1 LVRHSKTCIQI
12 ENLAMK
18 RQLPRWKN
26 VKPLLGWSLPKLPLQ
41 DKKLKKVVNM
51 AEMRSLAKKRVPKA
65 VFDYVDGGAND
76 ELAYARSQEIY
87 SKVEFKARV
96 LRDVSKIDLNAEI
109 LDAKT
114 SLPIIFAPTGYTR
127 MMHYKGEV
135 MVAKV
140 CQENNL
146 IYNLSTMGTTSSK
159 EIGEQ
164 VSGVRRWFQLYLWR
178 DRDQSLKFI
187 EEAKEAG
194 FEGLML
200 TVDTAV
206 GGIKWR
212 DMRNGLTVPPKIG
225 LKTFFDMA
233 LKPKW
238 WFNLLT
244 TAPLEFATFRN
255 FNKPLSE
262 IAAKVFDPAVTFED
276 VKWLRSV
283 WQGKLIIKGIQTV
296 EDASELAK
304 IGIDAIVLSN
314 HGGRQ
319 LDRSVVPL
327 ELLPSVRAAI
337 GAKGSGPQ
345 IYIDGA
351 VMSGADVIAAI
362 ALGADAVLIG
372 RAYLY
377 GAMAAGEG
385 GVKKVVELFRFEME
399 TAMKLMGAKNLGE
412 LSPDFVNIRA

>member
-1 LVRHSKTCIQI
+1 
-12 ENLAMK
+12 MK

-26 VKPLLGWSLPKLPLQ
+26 IKPLLGWSFPKFKNNDRRLNSAINISDLR
-41 DKKLKKVVNM
+41 V
-51 AEMRSLAKKRVPKA
+51 LAKSRVPKA

-76 ELAYARSQEIY
+76 EIAYARSQEIY
-87 SKVEFKARV
+87 SRIEFKARV
-96 LRDVSKIDLNAEI
+96 LRDVSKIDLSAEI
-109 LDAKT
+109 LGNT
-114 SLPIIFAPTGYTR
+114 SALPIIFAPTGYTR

-135 MVAKV
+135 MVAKI

-159 EIGEQ
+159 EIGAQ
-164 VSGVRRWFQLYLWR
+164 VPDVRRWFQLYLWR
-178 DRDQSLKFI
+178 DREQSLKFI
-187 EEAKEAG
+187 EEARLAG

-225 LKTFFDMA
+225 FRTFFDMA
-233 LKPKW
+233 LKPRW

-296 EDASELAK
+296 ADATELAK
-304 IGIDAIVLSN
+304 IGVDAIVLSN

-337 GAKGSGPQ
+337 GVKGSGPQ

-351 VMSGADVIAAI
+351 IMSGADVLAAI

-377 GAMAAGEG
+377 GAMAAGEA
-385 GVKKVVELFRFEME
+385 GVRKVVELFRFEME
-399 TAMKLMGAKNLGE
+399 TAMKLMGVKNLSE
-412 LSPDFVNIRA
+412 LTSDFINIRS

>member
-1 LVRHSKTCIQI
+1 
-12 ENLAMK
+12 MK
-18 RQLPRWKN
+18 RQLPRWKSI
-26 VKPLLGWSLPKLPLQ
+26 KPLLGWGLPKSPFQ
-41 DKKLKKVVNM
+41 DRKLNSVVNL
-51 AEMRSLAKKRVPKA
+51 AELRSLAKRRVPKA

-87 SKVEFKARV
+87 SRVEFKARV
-96 LRDVSKIDLNAEI
+96 LRDVSVIDLKTNI
-109 LDAKT
+109 LDKESA
-114 SLPIIFAPTGYTR
+114 LPIIFAPTGYTR

-140 CQENNL
+140 CDENNL

-164 VSGVRRWFQLYLWR
+164 VPNVRRWFQLYLWR
-178 DRDQSLKFI
+178 ARDQSLKFI
-187 EEAKEAG
+187 EEAKAAG

-212 DMRNGLTVPPKIG
+212 DIRNGLTVPPKIG

-296 EDASELAK
+296 SDAQELAK
-304 IGIDAIVLSN
+304 IGVDAIVLSN

-327 ELLPSVRAAI
+327 ELLPAVRTAI
-337 GAKGSGPQ
+337 GPKGNSPE

-351 VMSGADVIAAI
+351 IMSGADCLAAV

-377 GAMAAGEG
+377 GAMAAGKN
-385 GVKKVVELFRFEME
+385 GVEKVVEILRFEME
-399 TAMKLMGAKNLGE
+399 TALKLMGAKNLSE
-412 LSPDFVNIRA
+412 LSPDFINIRS

>member
-1 LVRHSKTCIQI
+1 
-12 ENLAMK
+12 M
-18 RQLPRWKN
+18 
-26 VKPLLGWSLPKLPLQ
+26 PKFPLQ
-41 DKKLKKVVNM
+41 DRKLKSVVNL
-51 AEMRSLAKKRVPKA
+51 AEMRNLAKKRVPKA

-76 ELAYARSQEIY
+76 ELAYARSQEVY
-87 SKVEFKARV
+87 SRVEFKARV
-96 LRDVSKIDLNAEI
+96 LRDVSKIDLTCDVLGQKSA
-109 LDAKT
+109 
-114 SLPIIFAPTGYTR
+114 LPIIFAPTGYTR
-127 MMHYKGEV
+127 MMHYQGEV
-135 MVAKV
+135 MVAKI
-140 CQENNL
+140 CEENNL
-146 IYNLSTMGTTSSK
+146 IYNLSTMGTTSSE
-159 EIGEQ
+159 EIGNQ
-164 VSGVRRWFQLYLWR
+164 IPDVRRWFQLYLWR

-225 LKTFFDMA
+225 FKTFFDMA

-262 IAAKVFDPAVTFED
+262 IAATVFDPAVTFED

-296 EDASELAK
+296 ADAAELKK
-304 IGIDAIVLSN
+304 IGVDAIVLSN

-327 ELLPSVRAAI
+327 ELLPKVRSEF

-351 VMSGADVIAAI
+351 IMSGADVLAAV

-377 GAMAAGEG
+377 GAMAAGQS
-385 GVKKVVELFRFEME
+385 GVEKVVEMFRFEME
-399 TAMKLMGAKNLGE
+399 TAMKLMGAKNLTE
-412 LSPDFVNIRA
+412 LTPDFVNIRS

>member
-1 LVRHSKTCIQI
+1 
-12 ENLAMK
+12 MK
-18 RQLPRWKN
+18 RQFPRWKN
-26 VKPLLGWSLPKLPLQ
+26 IKPLLGWSLPKDPFA
-41 DKKLKKVVNM
+41 DRKLKKVVNL
-51 AEMRSLAKKRVPKA
+51 AEMRLLSKKRVPKA

-76 ELAYARSQEIY
+76 ELAFIRSQEIY
-87 SKVEFKARV
+87 SRVEFRARV
-96 LRDVSKIDLNAEI
+96 LRDVSKIDLTANIVGQKSA
-109 LDAKT
+109 
-114 SLPIIFAPTGYTR
+114 LPIIFAPTGYTR
-127 MMHYKGEV
+127 MMHYQGEV

-140 CQENNL
+140 CEENNL
-146 IYNLSTMGTTSSK
+146 VYNLSTMGTTSSK
-159 EIGEQ
+159 EIGDQ
-164 VSGVRRWFQLYLWR
+164 VPNVRRWFQLYLWR
-178 DRDQSLKFI
+178 DRSQSLKFI
-187 EEAKEAG
+187 EEAQAAG

-238 WFNLLT
+238 WANLLT

-283 WQGKLIIKGIQTV
+283 WKGKLIIKGIQTV
-296 EDASELAK
+296 SDAVELK
-304 IGIDAIVLSN
+304 NIGVDAIVLSN

-327 ELLPSVRAAI
+327 ELLPQVRSAI
-337 GAKGSGPQ
+337 GPKGNGPQ
-345 IYIDGA
+345 IFIDGA
-351 VMSGADVIAAI
+351 IMSGADILAAV

-377 GAMAAGEG
+377 GAMAAGRK
-385 GVKKVVELFRFEME
+385 GVEKVVEMLRFEME
-399 TAMKLMGAKNLGE
+399 TAMKLLGAKDLSE
-412 LSPDFVNIRA
+412 LNADFVNIRN

>member
-1 LVRHSKTCIQI
+1 KLNSVV
-12 ENLAMK
+12 NLAEL
-18 RQLPRWKN
+18 RL
-26 VKPLLGWSLPKLPLQ
+26 
-41 DKKLKKVVNM
+41 
-51 AEMRSLAKKRVPKA
+51 LAKRRVPKA

-87 SKVEFKARV
+87 SRVEFKARV
-96 LRDVSKIDLNAEI
+96 LRDVSVIDLKTKI
-109 LDAKT
+109 LDKESA
-114 SLPIIFAPTGYTR
+114 LPIIFAPTGYTR
-127 MMHYKGEV
+127 MMHYQGEV

-140 CQENNL
+140 CDENNL

-159 EIGEQ
+159 EVGEQ
-164 VSGVRRWFQLYLWR
+164 VPKVRRWFQLYLWR
-178 DRDQSLKFI
+178 DREQSLKFI
-187 EEAKEAG
+187 EEAKAAG

-212 DMRNGLTVPPKIG
+212 DIRNGLTVPPKIG
-225 LKTFFDMA
+225 LKTFIDMA

-296 EDASELAK
+296 SDAQELAK
-304 IGIDAIVLSN
+304 IGVDAIVLSN

-327 ELLPSVRAAI
+327 ELLPAVRTAL
-337 GAKGSGPQ
+337 GPKGSGVE

-351 VMSGADVIAAI
+351 VMSGADCLAAV

-377 GAMAAGEG
+377 GAMAAGKN
-385 GVKKVVELFRFEME
+385 GVEKVVEILRFEME
-399 TAMKLMGAKNLGE
+399 TALKLMGAKNLSE
-412 LSPDFVNIRA
+412 LSPDFINIRS

>member
-1 LVRHSKTCIQI
+1 
-12 ENLAMK
+12 MK
-18 RQLPRWKN
+18 RQFPRWKN
-26 VKPLLGWSLPKLPLQ
+26 VKPLLGWSLPKDPFA
-41 DKKLKKVVNM
+41 DRKLKKVVNL
-51 AEMRSLAKKRVPKA
+51 AEMRLLSKKRVPKA

-87 SKVEFKARV
+87 SRVEFRARV
-96 LRDVSKIDLNAEI
+96 LRDVSKIDLTADI
-109 LDAKT
+109 VGQKSA
-114 SLPIIFAPTGYTR
+114 LPIIFAPTGYTR
-127 MMHYKGEV
+127 MMHYQGEV

-140 CQENNL
+140 CEENDL
-146 IYNLSTMGTTSSK
+146 VYNLSTMGTTSSK
-159 EIGEQ
+159 EIGDQ
-164 VSGVRRWFQLYLWR
+164 VPTVRRWFQLYLWR
-178 DRDQSLKFI
+178 DRSQSLKFI
-187 EEAKEAG
+187 EEAQAAG

-225 LKTFFDMA
+225 LKTFLDMA

-238 WFNLLT
+238 WANLLT

-283 WQGKLIIKGIQTV
+283 WKGKLIIKGIQTV
-296 EDASELAK
+296 SDAVELK
-304 IGIDAIVLSN
+304 NIGVDAIVLSN

-327 ELLPSVRAAI
+327 ELLPQVRSAI
-337 GAKGSGPQ
+337 GPKGNGPQ
-345 IYIDGA
+345 IFIDGA
-351 VMSGADVIAAI
+351 IMSGADVLAAI

-377 GAMAAGEG
+377 GAMAAGKK
-385 GVKKVVELFRFEME
+385 GVEKVVEMLRFEME
-399 TAMKLMGAKNLGE
+399 TAMKLLGAKDLSE
-412 LSPDFVNIRA
+412 LNPDFVNIRN

>member
-1 LVRHSKTCIQI
+1 
-12 ENLAMK
+12 MK
-18 RQLPRWKN
+18 RQLPRWKSI
-26 VKPLLGWSLPKLPLQ
+26 KPLLGWGLPKSPFR
-41 DKKLKKVVNM
+41 DRKLNSVVNL
-51 AEMRSLAKKRVPKA
+51 AELRSLAKRRVPKA

-87 SKVEFKARV
+87 SRVEFKARV
-96 LRDVSKIDLNAEI
+96 LRDVSVIDLKTKI
-109 LDAKT
+109 LDKESA
-114 SLPIIFAPTGYTR
+114 LPIIFAPTGYTR
-127 MMHYKGEV
+127 MMHYQGEV

-140 CQENNL
+140 CDENNL

-164 VSGVRRWFQLYLWR
+164 VPNVRRWFQLYLWR

-187 EEAKEAG
+187 EEAKDAG

-212 DMRNGLTVPPKIG
+212 DIRNGLTVPPKIG

-296 EDASELAK
+296 SDAQELAK
-304 IGIDAIVLSN
+304 IGVDAIVLSN

-327 ELLPSVRAAI
+327 ELLPAVRTAI
-337 GAKGSGPQ
+337 GPKGNSPE

-351 VMSGADVIAAI
+351 IMSGADCLAAV

-377 GAMAAGEG
+377 GAMAAGKN
-385 GVKKVVELFRFEME
+385 GVEKVVEILRFEME
-399 TAMKLMGAKNLGE
+399 TALKLMGAKNLSE
-412 LSPDFVNIRA
+412 LSPDFINIRS

>member
-1 LVRHSKTCIQI
+1 L
-12 ENLAMK
+12 K
-18 RQLPRWKN
+18 RQFPRWKN
-26 VKPLLGWSLPKLPLQ
+26 IKPLLGWSLPKDPFT
-41 DKKLKKVVNM
+41 DRKLKKVVNL
-51 AEMRSLAKKRVPKA
+51 AEMRLLSKKRVPKA

-76 ELAYARSQEIY
+76 ELAYTRSQEIY
-87 SKVEFKARV
+87 SQVEFRARV
-96 LRDVSKIDLNAEI
+96 LRDVSKIDLTTDIVDQKSA
-109 LDAKT
+109 
-114 SLPIIFAPTGYTR
+114 LPIIFAPTGYTR
-127 MMHYKGEV
+127 MMHYQGEV

-140 CQENNL
+140 CEENKL
-146 IYNLSTMGTTSSK
+146 VYNLSTMGTTSSK
-159 EIGEQ
+159 EIGNQ
-164 VSGVRRWFQLYLWR
+164 VPNVRRWFQLYLWR
-178 DRDQSLKFI
+178 DRSQSLKFI
-187 EEAKEAG
+187 EEAESAG

-283 WQGKLIIKGIQTV
+283 WKGKLIIKGIQTV
-296 EDASELAK
+296 SDAVELK
-304 IGIDAIVLSN
+304 SIGVDAIVLSN

-327 ELLPSVRAAI
+327 ELLPQVRSAI
-337 GAKGSGPQ
+337 GAKGNGPQ
-345 IYIDGA
+345 IFIDGA
-351 VMSGADVIAAI
+351 IMSGADVLAAI

-377 GAMAAGEG
+377 GAMAAGRK
-385 GVKKVVELFRFEME
+385 GVEKVVEMLRFEME
-399 TAMKLMGAKNLGE
+399 TAMKLLGAKDLSE
-412 LSPDFVNIRA
+412 LNPDFVNIRS

>member
-1 LVRHSKTCIQI
+1 L
-12 ENLAMK
+12 K
-18 RQLPRWKN
+18 RQFPRWKN
-26 VKPLLGWSLPKLPLQ
+26 IKPLLGWSLPKDPFA
-41 DKKLKKVVNM
+41 DRKLKKVVNL
-51 AEMRSLAKKRVPKA
+51 AEMRLLSKKRVPKA

-76 ELAYARSQEIY
+76 ELAFIRSQEVY
-87 SKVEFKARV
+87 SRVEFRARV
-96 LRDVSKIDLNAEI
+96 LRDVSKIDLTANIVGQKSA
-109 LDAKT
+109 
-114 SLPIIFAPTGYTR
+114 LPIIFAPTGYTR
-127 MMHYKGEV
+127 MMHYQGEV
-135 MVAKV
+135 MVAKI
-140 CQENNL
+140 CEENNL
-146 IYNLSTMGTTSSK
+146 VYNLSTMGTTSSK
-159 EIGEQ
+159 EIGDQ
-164 VSGVRRWFQLYLWR
+164 VPNVRRWFQLYLWR
-178 DRDQSLKFI
+178 DRSQSLKFI
-187 EEAKEAG
+187 EEAEVAG

-238 WFNLLT
+238 WANLLT

-283 WQGKLIIKGIQTV
+283 WKGKLIIKGIQTV
-296 EDASELAK
+296 SDAVELTK
-304 IGIDAIVLSN
+304 IGVDAIVLSN

-327 ELLPSVRAAI
+327 ELLPQVRSAI
-337 GAKGSGPQ
+337 GPKGNGPQ
-345 IYIDGA
+345 IFIDGA
-351 VMSGADVIAAI
+351 IMSGADVLAAI

-377 GAMAAGEG
+377 GAMAAGKK
-385 GVKKVVELFRFEME
+385 GVEKVVEMLHFEME
-399 TAMKLMGAKNLGE
+399 TAMKLLGAKDLSE
-412 LSPDFVNIRA
+412 LNPDFVNIRN

>member
-1 LVRHSKTCIQI
+1 
-12 ENLAMK
+12 MK
-18 RQLPRWKN
+18 RQFPRWKN
-26 VKPLLGWSLPKLPLQ
+26 IKPLLGWSLPKDPLA
-41 DKKLKKVVNM
+41 DRKLKKVVNL
-51 AEMRSLAKKRVPKA
+51 AEMRLLSKKRVPKA

-87 SKVEFKARV
+87 SRVEFKAKV
-96 LRDVSKIDLNAEI
+96 LRDVSKIDLTANIVGQKSA
-109 LDAKT
+109 
-114 SLPIIFAPTGYTR
+114 LPIIFAPTGYTR
-127 MMHYKGEV
+127 MMHYQGEV

-140 CQENNL
+140 CEENNL
-146 IYNLSTMGTTSSK
+146 VYNLSTMGTTSSK
-159 EIGEQ
+159 EIGDQ
-164 VSGVRRWFQLYLWR
+164 VPNVRRWFQLYLWR
-178 DRDQSLKFI
+178 DRSQSLKFI
-187 EEAKEAG
+187 EEAQIAG

-283 WQGKLIIKGIQTV
+283 WKGKLIIKGIQTV
-296 EDASELAK
+296 SDAVELK
-304 IGIDAIVLSN
+304 NIGVDAIVLSN

-327 ELLPSVRAAI
+327 ELLPQVRSAI
-337 GAKGSGPQ
+337 GAKGNGLQ
-345 IYIDGA
+345 IFIDGA
-351 VMSGADVIAAI
+351 IMSGADVLAAI

-377 GAMAAGEG
+377 GAMAAGKK
-385 GVKKVVELFRFEME
+385 GVEKVVEMLRFEME
-399 TAMKLMGAKNLGE
+399 TAMKLLGVKDLSE
-412 LSPDFVNIRA
+412 LNPDFVNIRS

>member
-1 LVRHSKTCIQI
+1 
-12 ENLAMK
+12 MK

-26 VKPLLGWSLPKLPLQ
+26 IKPLLGWSFPKFINNDRRLNSAINISDLR
-41 DKKLKKVVNM
+41 
-51 AEMRSLAKKRVPKA
+51 ELAKRRVPKA

-76 ELAYARSQEIY
+76 EIAYARSQEIY
-87 SKVEFKARV
+87 SRIEFKARV
-96 LRDVSKIDLNAEI
+96 LRDVSNIDLSAEI
-109 LDAKT
+109 LGNT
-114 SLPIIFAPTGYTR
+114 SELPIIFAPTGYTR

-135 MVAKV
+135 MVAKI

-146 IYNLSTMGTTSSK
+146 IYNLSTMGTTSST
-159 EIGEQ
+159 EIGAQ
-164 VSGVRRWFQLYLWR
+164 VPDVRRWFQLYLWR
-178 DRDQSLKFI
+178 DREQSLKFI
-187 EEAKEAG
+187 EEAKSSG

-225 LKTFFDMA
+225 FRTFFDMA
-233 LKPKW
+233 LKPRW

-296 EDASELAK
+296 ADATELAK
-304 IGIDAIVLSN
+304 IGVDAIVLSN

-337 GAKGSGPQ
+337 GVKGSSPQ

-351 VMSGADVIAAI
+351 IMSGADVLAAI
-362 ALGADAVLIG
+362 ALGADAVLVG

-377 GAMAAGEG
+377 GAMAAGEA
-385 GVKKVVELFRFEME
+385 GVRKVVELFRFEME

-412 LSPDFVNIRA
+412 LNPDFVNIRS

>member
-1 LVRHSKTCIQI
+1 
-12 ENLAMK
+12 MK

-26 VKPLLGWSLPKLPLQ
+26 IKPLLGWGVPKTFLQ
-41 DKKLKKVVNM
+41 DRKLNSAVNL
-51 AEMRSLAKKRVPKA
+51 AELRLLAKRRVPKA

-87 SKVEFKARV
+87 SKIEFKARV
-96 LRDVSKIDLNAEI
+96 LRDVSVIDLKTKI
-109 LDAKT
+109 LGKESA
-114 SLPIIFAPTGYTR
+114 LPIIFAPTGYTR
-127 MMHYKGEV
+127 MMHYQGEI

-140 CQENNL
+140 CDDNNL

-164 VSGVRRWFQLYLWR
+164 VPSVRRWFQLYLWR
-178 DRDQSLKFI
+178 DREQSLKFI
-187 EEAKEAG
+187 EEARAAG

-225 LKTFFDMA
+225 FKTFFDMA

-296 EDASELAK
+296 SDAQELAK
-304 IGIDAIVLSN
+304 IGVDAIVLSN

-327 ELLPSVRAAI
+327 ELLPDVRTAL
-337 GAKGSGPQ
+337 GPKGSGVE

-351 VMSGADVIAAI
+351 VMSGADCLAAV

-377 GAMAAGEG
+377 GAMAAGKN
-385 GVKKVVELFRFEME
+385 GVEKVVEIFRFEME
-399 TAMKLMGAKNLGE
+399 TALKLMGAKNLSE
-412 LSPDFVNIRA
+412 LSPDFINIRS

>member
-1 LVRHSKTCIQI
+1 
-12 ENLAMK
+12 MK
-18 RQLPRWKN
+18 RQLPRWKSI
-26 VKPLLGWSLPKLPLQ
+26 KPLLGWGLPKSPFR
-41 DKKLKKVVNM
+41 DRKLNSVVNL
-51 AEMRSLAKKRVPKA
+51 AELRSLANRRVPKA

-87 SKVEFKARV
+87 SRVEFKARV
-96 LRDVSKIDLNAEI
+96 LRDVSVIDLKTKI
-109 LDAKT
+109 LDKESA
-114 SLPIIFAPTGYTR
+114 LPIIFAPTGYTR
-127 MMHYKGEV
+127 MMHYQGEV

-140 CQENNL
+140 CNENNL

-164 VSGVRRWFQLYLWR
+164 VPNVRRWFQLYLWR

-187 EEAKEAG
+187 EEAKAAG

-212 DMRNGLTVPPKIG
+212 DIRNGLTVPPKIG

-296 EDASELAK
+296 SDAQELAK
-304 IGIDAIVLSN
+304 IGVDAIVLSN

-327 ELLPSVRAAI
+327 ELLPAVRTAI
-337 GAKGSGPQ
+337 GPKGSSPE

-351 VMSGADVIAAI
+351 IMSGADCLAAV

-377 GAMAAGEG
+377 GAMAAGKN
-385 GVKKVVELFRFEME
+385 GVEKVVEILRFEME
-399 TAMKLMGAKNLGE
+399 TALKLMGAKNLSE
-412 LSPDFVNIRA
+412 LSPDFINIRS

>member
-1 LVRHSKTCIQI
+1 L
-12 ENLAMK
+12 K
-18 RQLPRWKN
+18 RQFPRWKN
-26 VKPLLGWSLPKLPLQ
+26 IKPLLGWSLPKDPFA
-41 DKKLKKVVNM
+41 DRKLKKVVNL
-51 AEMRSLAKKRVPKA
+51 AEMRLLSKKRVPKA

-87 SKVEFKARV
+87 SRVEFRARV
-96 LRDVSKIDLNAEI
+96 LRDVSKIDLTADI
-109 LDAKT
+109 VGQKSA
-114 SLPIIFAPTGYTR
+114 LPIIFAPTGYTR
-127 MMHYKGEV
+127 MMHYQGEV
-135 MVAKV
+135 MIAKV
-140 CQENNL
+140 CEENDL
-146 IYNLSTMGTTSSK
+146 VYNLSTMGTTSSK
-159 EIGEQ
+159 EIGDQ
-164 VSGVRRWFQLYLWR
+164 VPTVRRWFQLYLWR
-178 DRDQSLKFI
+178 DRSQSLKFI
-187 EEAKEAG
+187 EEAQAAG

-225 LKTFFDMA
+225 LKTFLDMA

-238 WFNLLT
+238 WANLLT

-283 WQGKLIIKGIQTV
+283 WKGKLIIKGIQTV
-296 EDASELAK
+296 SDAVELK
-304 IGIDAIVLSN
+304 NIGVDAIVLSN

-327 ELLPSVRAAI
+327 ELLTQVRSAI
-337 GAKGSGPQ
+337 GPKGNGPQ
-345 IYIDGA
+345 IFIDGA
-351 VMSGADVIAAI
+351 IMSGADVLAAI

-377 GAMAAGEG
+377 GAMAAGKK
-385 GVKKVVELFRFEME
+385 GVEKVVEMLRFEME
-399 TAMKLMGAKNLGE
+399 TAMKLLGAKDLSE
-412 LSPDFVNIRA
+412 LNPDFVNIRN

>member
-1 LVRHSKTCIQI
+1 
-12 ENLAMK
+12 MK
-18 RQLPRWKN
+18 RQLPRWKSI
-26 VKPLLGWSLPKLPLQ
+26 KPLLGWGLPKSPFR
-41 DKKLKKVVNM
+41 DRKLNSVVNL
-51 AEMRSLAKKRVPKA
+51 AELRSLAKRRVPKA

-87 SKVEFKARV
+87 SRVEFKARV
-96 LRDVSKIDLNAEI
+96 LRDVSVIDLKTKI
-109 LDAKT
+109 LDKESA
-114 SLPIIFAPTGYTR
+114 LPIIFAPTGYTR
-127 MMHYKGEV
+127 MMHYQGEV

-140 CQENNL
+140 CDENNL

-164 VSGVRRWFQLYLWR
+164 VPNVRRWFQLYLWR

-187 EEAKEAG
+187 EEAKAAG

-296 EDASELAK
+296 SDAQELAK
-304 IGIDAIVLSN
+304 IGVDAIVLSN

-327 ELLPSVRAAI
+327 ELLPAVRTAI
-337 GAKGSGPQ
+337 GPKGNSPE

-351 VMSGADVIAAI
+351 IMSGADCLAAV

-377 GAMAAGEG
+377 GAMAAGKN
-385 GVKKVVELFRFEME
+385 GVEKVVEILRFEME
-399 TAMKLMGAKNLGE
+399 TALKLMGAKNLSE
-412 LSPDFVNIRA
+412 LSPDFINIRS

>member
-1 LVRHSKTCIQI
+1 
-12 ENLAMK
+12 MK
-18 RQLPRWKN
+18 RQLPKWKSI
-26 VKPLLGWSLPKLPLQ
+26 KPLLGWGLPKSPFR
-41 DKKLKKVVNM
+41 DRKLNSVVNL
-51 AEMRSLAKKRVPKA
+51 AELRLLAKKRVPKA

-87 SKVEFKARV
+87 SRVEFKARV
-96 LRDVSKIDLNAEI
+96 LRDVSVIDLKTNI
-109 LDAKT
+109 LDKESA
-114 SLPIIFAPTGYTR
+114 LPIIFAPTGYTR

-140 CQENNL
+140 CDENNL

-164 VSGVRRWFQLYLWR
+164 VPNVRRWFQLYLWR

-187 EEAKEAG
+187 EEAKAAG

-212 DMRNGLTVPPKIG
+212 DIRNGLTVPPKIG

-296 EDASELAK
+296 SDAQELAK
-304 IGIDAIVLSN
+304 IGVDAIVLSN

-327 ELLPSVRAAI
+327 ELLPAVRTAI
-337 GAKGSGPQ
+337 GPKGSGSE

-351 VMSGADVIAAI
+351 IMSGADCLAAV

-377 GAMAAGEG
+377 GAMAAGKN
-385 GVKKVVELFRFEME
+385 GVEKVVEILRFEME
-399 TAMKLMGAKNLGE
+399 TALKLMGAKNLSE
-412 LSPDFVNIRA
+412 LSPDFINIRS

>member
-1 LVRHSKTCIQI
+1 
-12 ENLAMK
+12 MK

-26 VKPLLGWSLPKLPLQ
+26 IKPLLGWGLPKSPFQ
-41 DKKLKKVVNM
+41 DRQLKSVVNL
-51 AEMRSLAKKRVPKA
+51 AELRLLAKRRVPKA

-87 SKVEFKARV
+87 SKIEFKARV
-96 LRDVSKIDLNAEI
+96 LRDVSVIDLKTKI
-109 LDAKT
+109 LGEESA
-114 SLPIIFAPTGYTR
+114 LPIIFAPTGYTR
-127 MMHYKGEV
+127 MMHYQGEV

-140 CQENNL
+140 CKENNL

-164 VSGVRRWFQLYLWR
+164 VPAVRRWFQLYLWR
-178 DRDQSLKFI
+178 DREQSLKFI
-187 EEAKEAG
+187 EEARAAG

-225 LKTFFDMA
+225 FKTFFDMA

-255 FNKPLSE
+255 YNKPLSE

-296 EDASELAK
+296 SDAQELAK
-304 IGIDAIVLSN
+304 IGVDAIVLSN

-327 ELLPSVRAAI
+327 ELLPEVRTAL
-337 GAKGSGPQ
+337 GPKGSGVE

-351 VMSGADVIAAI
+351 VMSGADCLAAV

-377 GAMAAGEG
+377 GAMAAGKN
-385 GVKKVVELFRFEME
+385 GVEKVVEILRFEME
-399 TAMKLMGAKNLGE
+399 TALTLMGAKNLSE
-412 LSPDFVNIRA
+412 LSPDFINIRY

>member
-1 LVRHSKTCIQI
+1 
-12 ENLAMK
+12 MK
-18 RQLPRWKN
+18 RQFPRWKN
-26 VKPLLGWSLPKLPLQ
+26 IKPLLGWSLPKDPFA
-41 DKKLKKVVNM
+41 DRKLKKVVNL
-51 AEMRSLAKKRVPKA
+51 AEMRLLSKKRVPKA

-76 ELAYARSQEIY
+76 ELAFIRSQEVY
-87 SKVEFKARV
+87 SRVEFKARV
-96 LRDVSKIDLNAEI
+96 LRDVSKIDLTADI
-109 LDAKT
+109 VGQKSA
-114 SLPIIFAPTGYTR
+114 LPIIFAPTGYTR
-127 MMHYKGEV
+127 MMHYQGEI

-140 CQENNL
+140 CEENNL
-146 IYNLSTMGTTSSK
+146 VYNLSTMGTTSSK
-159 EIGEQ
+159 EIGDQ
-164 VSGVRRWFQLYLWR
+164 VPNVRRWFQLYLWR
-178 DRDQSLKFI
+178 DRSQSLKFI
-187 EEAKEAG
+187 EEAQAAG

-238 WFNLLT
+238 WANLLT

-276 VKWLRSV
+276 IKWLRSV
-283 WQGKLIIKGIQTV
+283 WRGKLIIKGIQTV
-296 EDASELAK
+296 SDAVELTK
-304 IGIDAIVLSN
+304 IGVDAIVLSN

-327 ELLPSVRAAI
+327 ELLPQVRSAI
-337 GAKGSGPQ
+337 GPKGNGPQ
-345 IYIDGA
+345 IFIDGA
-351 VMSGADVIAAI
+351 IMSGADVLAAI

-377 GAMAAGEG
+377 GAMAAGKK
-385 GVKKVVELFRFEME
+385 GVEKVVEMLRFEME
-399 TAMKLMGAKNLGE
+399 TAMKLLGAKDLSE
-412 LSPDFVNIRA
+412 LNPDFVNIRN

>member
-1 LVRHSKTCIQI
+1 
-12 ENLAMK
+12 MK
-18 RQLPRWKN
+18 RQLPRWKSI
-26 VKPLLGWSLPKLPLQ
+26 KPLLGWGLPKSPFR
-41 DKKLKKVVNM
+41 DRKLNSVVNL
-51 AEMRSLAKKRVPKA
+51 AELRSLAKRRVPKA

-87 SKVEFKARV
+87 SRVEFKARV
-96 LRDVSKIDLNAEI
+96 LRDVSVINLKTKI
-109 LDAKT
+109 LDKESA
-114 SLPIIFAPTGYTR
+114 LPIIFAPTGYTR
-127 MMHYKGEV
+127 MMHYQGEV

-140 CQENNL
+140 CDENNL

-164 VSGVRRWFQLYLWR
+164 VPNVRRWFQLYLWR

-187 EEAKEAG
+187 EEAKAAG

-212 DMRNGLTVPPKIG
+212 DIRNGLTVPPKIG

-296 EDASELAK
+296 SDAQELAK
-304 IGIDAIVLSN
+304 IGVDAIVLSN

-327 ELLPSVRAAI
+327 ELLPAVRTAI
-337 GAKGSGPQ
+337 GPKGNSPE

-351 VMSGADVIAAI
+351 IMSGADCLAAV

-377 GAMAAGEG
+377 GAMAAGKN
-385 GVKKVVELFRFEME
+385 GVEKVVEILRFEME
-399 TAMKLMGAKNLGE
+399 TALKLMGAKNLSE
-412 LSPDFVNIRA
+412 LSPDFINIRS

>member
-1 LVRHSKTCIQI
+1 
-12 ENLAMK
+12 MK

-26 VKPLLGWSLPKLPLQ
+26 IKPLLGWGVPKTFFQ
-41 DKKLKKVVNM
+41 DRKLNSAVNL
-51 AEMRSLAKKRVPKA
+51 AELRLLAKRRVPKA

-87 SKVEFKARV
+87 SKIEFKARV
-96 LRDVSKIDLNAEI
+96 LRDVSVIDLKTKI
-109 LDAKT
+109 LGKESA
-114 SLPIIFAPTGYTR
+114 LPIIFAPTGYTR
-127 MMHYKGEV
+127 MMHYQGEI

-140 CQENNL
+140 CDDNNL

-164 VSGVRRWFQLYLWR
+164 VPSVRRWFQLYLWR
-178 DRDQSLKFI
+178 DREQSLKFI
-187 EEAKEAG
+187 EEARAAG

-225 LKTFFDMA
+225 FKTFFDMA

-296 EDASELAK
+296 SDAQELAK
-304 IGIDAIVLSN
+304 IGVDAIVLSN

-327 ELLPSVRAAI
+327 ELLPDVRTAL
-337 GAKGSGPQ
+337 GPKGSGVE

-351 VMSGADVIAAI
+351 VMSGADCLAAV

-377 GAMAAGEG
+377 GAMAAGKN
-385 GVKKVVELFRFEME
+385 GVEKVVEIFRFEME
-399 TAMKLMGAKNLGE
+399 TALKLMGAKNLSE
-412 LSPDFVNIRA
+412 LSPDFINIRS

>member
-1 LVRHSKTCIQI
+1 
-12 ENLAMK
+12 MK
-18 RQLPRWKN
+18 RQLPRWKSI
-26 VKPLLGWSLPKLPLQ
+26 KPLLGWGLPKSPFR
-41 DKKLKKVVNM
+41 DRKLNSVVNL
-51 AEMRSLAKKRVPKA
+51 AELRSLAKRRVPKA

-87 SKVEFKARV
+87 SRVEFKARV
-96 LRDVSKIDLNAEI
+96 LRDVSVIDLKTKI
-109 LDAKT
+109 LDKESA
-114 SLPIIFAPTGYTR
+114 LPIIFAPTGYTR
-127 MMHYKGEV
+127 MMHYQGEV

-140 CQENNL
+140 CNENNL

-164 VSGVRRWFQLYLWR
+164 VPNVRRWFQLYLWR

-187 EEAKEAG
+187 EEAKAAG

-212 DMRNGLTVPPKIG
+212 DIRNGLTVPPKIG

-296 EDASELAK
+296 SDAQELAK
-304 IGIDAIVLSN
+304 IGVDAIVLSN

-327 ELLPSVRAAI
+327 ELLPAVRTAI
-337 GAKGSGPQ
+337 GPKGNSPE

-351 VMSGADVIAAI
+351 IMSGADCLAAV

-377 GAMAAGEG
+377 GAMAAGKN
-385 GVKKVVELFRFEME
+385 GVEKVVEILKFEME
-399 TAMKLMGAKNLGE
+399 TALKLMGAKNLSE
-412 LSPDFVNIRA
+412 LSPDFINIRS

>member
-1 LVRHSKTCIQI
+1 
-12 ENLAMK
+12 MK
-18 RQLPRWKN
+18 RQLPRWKSI
-26 VKPLLGWSLPKLPLQ
+26 KPLLGWGLPKSPFR
-41 DKKLKKVVNM
+41 DKKLLSVVNL
-51 AEMRSLAKKRVPKA
+51 AELRSLARKRVPKA

-87 SKVEFKARV
+87 KRVEFKARV
-96 LRDVSKIDLNAEI
+96 LRDVSNIDLSAN
-109 LDAKT
+109 LLGHDS
-114 SLPIIFAPTGYTR
+114 SLPLIFAPTGYTR
-127 MMHYKGEV
+127 MMHYQGEV
-135 MVAKV
+135 MVANI
-140 CQENNL
+140 CRQNNL
-146 IYNLSTMGTTSSK
+146 IYCLSTMGTTSAK

-164 VSGVRRWFQLYLWR
+164 VPDVRRWFQLYLWR
-178 DRDQSLKFI
+178 DREQSLKFI
-187 EEAKEAG
+187 EEAKLAG

-283 WQGKLIIKGIQTV
+283 WPGKLIIKGIQT
-296 EDASELAK
+296 ESDAQELAK
-304 IGIDAIVLSN
+304 IGVDALVLSN

-327 ELLPSVRAAI
+327 ELLPKVRAAL
-337 GAKGSGPQ
+337 GVKGSTPQ

-351 VMSGADVIAAI
+351 IMSGADCLAAV

-377 GAMAAGEG
+377 GAMAAGKQ
-385 GVKKVVELFRFEME
+385 GVEKVVEILRFEME
-399 TAMKLMGAKNLGE
+399 TAMKLMGAKNLSE
-412 LSPDFVNIRA
+412 LTPDFINIRG

>member
-1 LVRHSKTCIQI
+1 
-12 ENLAMK
+12 MK
-18 RQLPRWKN
+18 RQLPRWKSI
-26 VKPLLGWSLPKLPLQ
+26 KPLLGWGLPKSPFR
-41 DKKLKKVVNM
+41 DRKLNSVVNL
-51 AEMRSLAKKRVPKA
+51 AELRLLAKKRVPKA

-87 SKVEFKARV
+87 SRVEFKARV
-96 LRDVSKIDLNAEI
+96 LRDVSIINLKTKI
-109 LDAKT
+109 LDKES
-114 SLPIIFAPTGYTR
+114 SLPLIFAPTGYTR
-127 MMHYKGEV
+127 MMHYQGEV

-140 CQENNL
+140 CDENNL

-164 VSGVRRWFQLYLWR
+164 VPNVRRWFQLYLWR

-187 EEAKEAG
+187 EEAKAAG

-212 DMRNGLTVPPKIG
+212 DIRNGLTVPPKIG

-296 EDASELAK
+296 SDAQELAK
-304 IGIDAIVLSN
+304 IGVDAIVLSN

-327 ELLPSVRAAI
+327 ELLPAVRTAI
-337 GAKGSGPQ
+337 GPKGNSPE

-351 VMSGADVIAAI
+351 IMSGADCLAAV

-377 GAMAAGEG
+377 GAMAAGKN
-385 GVKKVVELFRFEME
+385 GVEKVVEILRFEME
-399 TAMKLMGAKNLGE
+399 TALKLMGAKNLSE
-412 LSPDFVNIRA
+412 LSPDFINIRS

>member
-1 LVRHSKTCIQI
+1 
-12 ENLAMK
+12 MK
-18 RQLPRWKN
+18 RQLPRWKSI
-26 VKPLLGWSLPKLPLQ
+26 KPLLGWGLPKSPFR
-41 DKKLKKVVNM
+41 DRKLNSVVNL
-51 AEMRSLAKKRVPKA
+51 AELRSLAKRRVPKA

-76 ELAYARSQEIY
+76 ELAYTRSQEIY
-87 SKVEFKARV
+87 SRVEFKARV
-96 LRDVSKIDLNAEI
+96 LRDVSVIDLKTKI
-109 LDAKT
+109 LDKESA
-114 SLPIIFAPTGYTR
+114 LPIIFAPTGYTR
-127 MMHYKGEV
+127 MMHYQGEV

-140 CQENNL
+140 CDENNL

-164 VSGVRRWFQLYLWR
+164 VTNVRRWFQLYLWR

-187 EEAKEAG
+187 EEAKAAG

-212 DMRNGLTVPPKIG
+212 DIRNGLTVPPKIG

-296 EDASELAK
+296 SDAQELAK
-304 IGIDAIVLSN
+304 IGVDAIVLSN

-327 ELLPSVRAAI
+327 ELLPAVRTAI
-337 GAKGSGPQ
+337 GPKGSSPE

-351 VMSGADVIAAI
+351 IMSGADCLAAV

-377 GAMAAGEG
+377 GAMAAGKN
-385 GVKKVVELFRFEME
+385 GVEKVVEILRFEME
-399 TAMKLMGAKNLGE
+399 TALKLMGAKNLSE
-412 LSPDFVNIRA
+412 LSPDFINIRS

>member
-1 LVRHSKTCIQI
+1 
-12 ENLAMK
+12 MK
-18 RQLPRWKN
+18 RQLPRWKSI
-26 VKPLLGWSLPKLPLQ
+26 KPLLGWGLPKSPFQ
-41 DKKLKKVVNM
+41 DRKLNSVVNL
-51 AEMRSLAKKRVPKA
+51 AELRSLAKRRVPKA

-87 SKVEFKARV
+87 SRVEFKARV
-96 LRDVSKIDLNAEI
+96 LRDVSVIDLKTNI
-109 LDAKT
+109 LDKESA
-114 SLPIIFAPTGYTR
+114 LPIIFAPTGYTR

-140 CQENNL
+140 CDENNL

-164 VSGVRRWFQLYLWR
+164 VQNVRRWFQLYLWR

-187 EEAKEAG
+187 EEAKAAG

-212 DMRNGLTVPPKIG
+212 DIRNGLTVPPKIG

-296 EDASELAK
+296 SDAQELAK
-304 IGIDAIVLSN
+304 IGVDAIVLSN

-327 ELLPSVRAAI
+327 ELLPAVRTAI
-337 GAKGSGPQ
+337 GPKGNSPE

-351 VMSGADVIAAI
+351 IMSGADCLAAV

-377 GAMAAGEG
+377 GAMAAGKN
-385 GVKKVVELFRFEME
+385 GVEKVVEILRFEME
-399 TAMKLMGAKNLGE
+399 TALKLMGAKNLSE
-412 LSPDFVNIRA
+412 LSPDFINIRS

>member
-1 LVRHSKTCIQI
+1 
-12 ENLAMK
+12 MK
-18 RQLPRWKN
+18 RQLPRWKSI
-26 VKPLLGWSLPKLPLQ
+26 KPLLGWGLPKSPFR
-41 DKKLKKVVNM
+41 DRKLNSVVNL
-51 AEMRSLAKKRVPKA
+51 AELRSLAKRRVPKA

-87 SKVEFKARV
+87 SRVEFKARV
-96 LRDVSKIDLNAEI
+96 LRDVSVIDLKTKI
-109 LDAKT
+109 LDKESA
-114 SLPIIFAPTGYTR
+114 LPIIFAPTGYTR
-127 MMHYKGEV
+127 MMHYQGEV

-140 CQENNL
+140 CDENNL

-164 VSGVRRWFQLYLWR
+164 VPNVRRWFQLYLWR

-187 EEAKEAG
+187 EEAKAAG

-212 DMRNGLTVPPKIG
+212 DIRNGLTVPPKIG

-296 EDASELAK
+296 SDAQELAK
-304 IGIDAIVLSN
+304 IGVDAIVLSN

-327 ELLPSVRAAI
+327 ELLPAVRTAI
-337 GAKGSGPQ
+337 GPKGSSPE

-351 VMSGADVIAAI
+351 IMSGADCLAAV

-377 GAMAAGEG
+377 GAMAAGKN
-385 GVKKVVELFRFEME
+385 GVEKVVEILKFEME
-399 TAMKLMGAKNLGE
+399 TALKLMGAKNLSE
-412 LSPDFVNIRA
+412 LSPDFINIRS

>member
-1 LVRHSKTCIQI
+1 
-12 ENLAMK
+12 MK
-18 RQLPRWKN
+18 RQLPRWKSI
-26 VKPLLGWSLPKLPLQ
+26 KPLLGWGVPKSPFR
-41 DKKLKKVVNM
+41 DKKLLSVVNL
-51 AEMRSLAKKRVPKA
+51 AELRLLARKRVPKA

-87 SKVEFKARV
+87 KRVEFKARV
-96 LRDVSKIDLNAEI
+96 LRDVSNIDLSAN
-109 LDAKT
+109 LLGQDS
-114 SLPIIFAPTGYTR
+114 SLPLIFAPTGYTR
-127 MMHYKGEV
+127 MMHYQGEV
-135 MVAKV
+135 MVANI
-140 CQENNL
+140 CRQNNL
-146 IYNLSTMGTTSSK
+146 IYCLSTMGTTSAK
-159 EIGEQ
+159 EIGDQ
-164 VSGVRRWFQLYLWR
+164 VPDVRRWFQLYLWR

-187 EEAKEAG
+187 EEAKSAG

-283 WQGKLIIKGIQTV
+283 WPGKLIIKGIQT
-296 EDASELAK
+296 ESDAQELAK
-304 IGIDAIVLSN
+304 IGVDAIVLSN

-327 ELLPSVRAAI
+327 ELLPKVRAAL
-337 GAKGSGPQ
+337 GVKGSTPQ

-351 VMSGADVIAAI
+351 IMSGADCLAAV

-377 GAMAAGEG
+377 GAMAAGKQ
-385 GVKKVVELFRFEME
+385 GVEKVVEILRFEME
-399 TAMKLMGAKNLGE
+399 TAMKLMGAKNLSE
-412 LSPDFVNIRA
+412 LTPDFINIRG

>member
-1 LVRHSKTCIQI
+1 
-12 ENLAMK
+12 MK
-18 RQLPRWKN
+18 RQFPRWKN
-26 VKPLLGWSLPKLPLQ
+26 IKPLLGWSLPKDPFA
-41 DKKLKKVVNM
+41 DRKLKKVVNL
-51 AEMRSLAKKRVPKA
+51 AEMRLLSKKRVPKA

-87 SKVEFKARV
+87 SRVEFRARV
-96 LRDVSKIDLNAEI
+96 LRDVSKIDLTADI
-109 LDAKT
+109 VGQKSA
-114 SLPIIFAPTGYTR
+114 LPVIFAPTGYTR
-127 MMHYKGEV
+127 MMHYQGEV

-140 CQENNL
+140 CEENDL
-146 IYNLSTMGTTSSK
+146 VYNLSTMGTTSSK
-159 EIGEQ
+159 EIGDQ
-164 VSGVRRWFQLYLWR
+164 VPTVRRWFQLYLWR
-178 DRDQSLKFI
+178 DRSQSLKFI
-187 EEAKEAG
+187 EEAQAAG

-225 LKTFFDMA
+225 LKTFLDMA

-238 WFNLLT
+238 WANLLT

-283 WQGKLIIKGIQTV
+283 WKGKLIIKGIQTV
-296 EDASELAK
+296 SDAVELK
-304 IGIDAIVLSN
+304 NIGVDAIVLSN

-327 ELLPSVRAAI
+327 ELLPQVRSAI
-337 GAKGSGPQ
+337 GPKGNGPQ
-345 IYIDGA
+345 IFIDGA
-351 VMSGADVIAAI
+351 IMSGADVLAAI

-377 GAMAAGEG
+377 GAMAAGKK
-385 GVKKVVELFRFEME
+385 GVEKVVEMLRFEME
-399 TAMKLMGAKNLGE
+399 TAMKLLGAKDLSE
-412 LSPDFVNIRA
+412 LNPDFVNIRN

>member
-1 LVRHSKTCIQI
+1 
-12 ENLAMK
+12 MK
-18 RQLPRWKN
+18 RQFPRWKN
-26 VKPLLGWSLPKLPLQ
+26 IKPLLGWSLPKDPLA
-41 DKKLKKVVNM
+41 DRKLKKVVNL
-51 AEMRSLAKKRVPKA
+51 AEMRLLSRKRVPKA

-87 SKVEFKARV
+87 SRVEFKAKV
-96 LRDVSKIDLNAEI
+96 LRDVSKIDLTANIVGQISA
-109 LDAKT
+109 
-114 SLPIIFAPTGYTR
+114 LPIIFAPTGYTR
-127 MMHYKGEV
+127 MMHYQGEV

-140 CQENNL
+140 CEENNL
-146 IYNLSTMGTTSSK
+146 VYNLSTMGTTSSK
-159 EIGEQ
+159 EIGDQ
-164 VSGVRRWFQLYLWR
+164 VSNVRRWFQLYLWR
-178 DRDQSLKFI
+178 DRSQSLKFI
-187 EEAKEAG
+187 EEAQIAG

-283 WQGKLIIKGIQTV
+283 WKGKLIIKGIQTV
-296 EDASELAK
+296 SDAVELK
-304 IGIDAIVLSN
+304 NIGVDAIVLSN

-327 ELLPSVRAAI
+327 ELLPQVRSAF
-337 GAKGSGPQ
+337 GAKGNGPQ
-345 IYIDGA
+345 IFIDGA
-351 VMSGADVIAAI
+351 IMSGADVLAAI

-377 GAMAAGEG
+377 GAMAAGKK
-385 GVKKVVELFRFEME
+385 GVEKVVEMLRFEME
-399 TAMKLMGAKNLGE
+399 TAMKLLGAKDLSE
-412 LSPDFVNIRA
+412 LNPDFVNIRH

>member
-1 LVRHSKTCIQI
+1 
-12 ENLAMK
+12 M
-18 RQLPRWKN
+18 
-26 VKPLLGWSLPKLPLQ
+26 PKFPLQ
-41 DKKLKKVVNM
+41 DRKLKSVVNL
-51 AEMRSLAKKRVPKA
+51 AEMRNLAKKRVPKA

-87 SKVEFKARV
+87 SRVEFKARV
-96 LRDVSKIDLNAEI
+96 LRDVSKIDLTCDVIGRRSA
-109 LDAKT
+109 
-114 SLPIIFAPTGYTR
+114 LPIIFAPTGYTR
-127 MMHYKGEV
+127 MMHYQGEV
-135 MVAKV
+135 MVAKI
-140 CQENNL
+140 CEENNL
-146 IYNLSTMGTTSSK
+146 IYNLSTMGTTSSE
-159 EIGEQ
+159 EIGNQ
-164 VSGVRRWFQLYLWR
+164 VPNVRRWFQLYLWR

-194 FEGLML
+194 FEALML

-233 LKPKW
+233 LMPKW

-262 IAAKVFDPAVTFED
+262 IAATVFDPAVTFED

-283 WQGKLIIKGIQTV
+283 WQGKLIIKGIQSV
-296 EDASELAK
+296 ADAAELKK
-304 IGIDAIVLSN
+304 IGVDAIVLSN

-327 ELLPSVRAAI
+327 ELLPKVRSEI
-337 GAKGSGPQ
+337 GVKGSGPQ

-351 VMSGADVIAAI
+351 IMSGADVLAAI

-372 RAYLY
+372 KAYLY
-377 GAMAAGEG
+377 GAMAAGKS
-385 GVKKVVELFRFEME
+385 GVEKVVEMFRFEME
-399 TAMKLMGAKNLGE
+399 TALKLMGAKNLSE
-412 LSPDFVNIRA
+412 LTPDFVNIRS

>member
-1 LVRHSKTCIQI
+1 
-12 ENLAMK
+12 MK
-18 RQLPRWKN
+18 RQFPRWKN
-26 VKPLLGWSLPKLPLQ
+26 IKPLLGWSLPKDPFA
-41 DKKLKKVVNM
+41 DRKLKKVVNL
-51 AEMRSLAKKRVPKA
+51 AEMRLLSKKRVPKA

-76 ELAYARSQEIY
+76 ELAFIRSQEIY
-87 SKVEFKARV
+87 SRVEFRARV
-96 LRDVSKIDLNAEI
+96 LRDVSTIDLTANIVGQKSA
-109 LDAKT
+109 
-114 SLPIIFAPTGYTR
+114 LPIIFAPTGYTR
-127 MMHYKGEV
+127 MMHYQGEV
-135 MVAKV
+135 MVAKI
-140 CQENNL
+140 CEENNL
-146 IYNLSTMGTTSSK
+146 VYNLSTMGTTSSK
-159 EIGEQ
+159 EIGDQ
-164 VSGVRRWFQLYLWR
+164 VPNVRRWFQLYLWR
-178 DRDQSLKFI
+178 DRSQSLKFI
-187 EEAKEAG
+187 EEAEAAG

-238 WFNLLT
+238 WANLLT

-276 VKWLRSV
+276 VKWLRSA
-283 WQGKLIIKGIQTV
+283 WKGKLIIKGIQTV
-296 EDASELAK
+296 SDAVELTK
-304 IGIDAIVLSN
+304 IGVDAIVLSN

-327 ELLPSVRAAI
+327 ELLPQVRSAI
-337 GAKGSGPQ
+337 GPKGNGPQ
-345 IYIDGA
+345 IFIDGA
-351 VMSGADVIAAI
+351 IMSGADVLAAI

-377 GAMAAGEG
+377 GAMAAGKK
-385 GVKKVVELFRFEME
+385 GVEKVVEMLRFEME
-399 TAMKLMGAKNLGE
+399 TAMKLLGAKNLSE
-412 LSPDFVNIRA
+412 LNPDFVNIRN

>member
-1 LVRHSKTCIQI
+1 
-12 ENLAMK
+12 MK
-18 RQLPRWKN
+18 RQLPRWKSI
-26 VKPLLGWSLPKLPLQ
+26 KPLLGWGLPKSPFR
-41 DKKLKKVVNM
+41 DRKLNSVVNL
-51 AEMRSLAKKRVPKA
+51 AELRSLANRRVPKA

-87 SKVEFKARV
+87 SRVEFKARV
-96 LRDVSKIDLNAEI
+96 LRDVSVIDLKTKI
-109 LDAKT
+109 LDKESA
-114 SLPIIFAPTGYTR
+114 LPIIFAPTGYTR
-127 MMHYKGEV
+127 MMHYQGEV

-140 CQENNL
+140 CDENNL

-164 VSGVRRWFQLYLWR
+164 VPNVRRWFQLYLWR

-187 EEAKEAG
+187 EEAKAAG

-296 EDASELAK
+296 SDAQELAK
-304 IGIDAIVLSN
+304 IGVDAIVLSN

-327 ELLPSVRAAI
+327 ELLPAVRTAI
-337 GAKGSGPQ
+337 GPKGSSPE

-351 VMSGADVIAAI
+351 IMSGADCLAAV

-377 GAMAAGEG
+377 GAMAAGKN
-385 GVKKVVELFRFEME
+385 GVEKVVEILRFEME
-399 TAMKLMGAKNLGE
+399 TALKLMGAKNLSE
-412 LSPDFVNIRA
+412 LSPDFINIRS